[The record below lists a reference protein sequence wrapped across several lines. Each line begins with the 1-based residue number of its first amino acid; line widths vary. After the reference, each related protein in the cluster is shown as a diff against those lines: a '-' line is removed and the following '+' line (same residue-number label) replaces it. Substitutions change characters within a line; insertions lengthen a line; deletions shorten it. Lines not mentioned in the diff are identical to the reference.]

1 MYSLCGEIYSCKG
14 NFYCYSLNRGELKKM
29 PSAKVLEE
37 KKQMV
42 ADLSAKLKNAAGGVL
57 VNYQGITVEQDT
69 KMRAELRNAG
79 VEYFVFKNTL
89 ARLAVKDCGFDALIP
104 VLEQMTAI
112 AVCEKDPV
120 APAKILSSYADKIQS
135 FNIKAGFA
143 EGEVLDEEGVN
154 RLAALPSKEELI
166 AKVLG
171 SLQSPIYGLVTVLN
185 GNLRGL
191 ACVLQAIHDQKAEE
205 A

>member
-1 MYSLCGEIYSCKG
+1 
-14 NFYCYSLNRGELKKM
+14 M
-29 PSAKVLEE
+29 PNAKVLEE

-42 ADLSAKLKNAAGGVL
+42 EDLTKKLKNAAGGVL

-69 KMRAELRNAG
+69 KMRSELRNAG

-89 ARLAVKDCGFDALIP
+89 ARLAVKECGYDELIP
-104 VLEQMTAI
+104 VLEKMTAI
-112 AVCEKDPV
+112 AVSPKDPV
-120 APAKILSSYADKIQS
+120 APAKILTSYAEKIES
-135 FNIKAGFA
+135 FKIKAGFV
-143 EGEVLDEEGVN
+143 EGAVIDENGVT
-154 RLAALPSKEELI
+154 RLATLPSKEELV

-171 SLQSPIYGLVTVLN
+171 SLQAPIYGLVNVLN

-191 ACVLQAIHDQKAEE
+191 ACVLQAIHDKKAEE

>member
-1 MYSLCGEIYSCKG
+1 
-14 NFYCYSLNRGELKKM
+14 M
-29 PSAKVLEE
+29 PSAKVLET

-42 ADLSAKLKNAAGGVL
+42 ADLSAKLKNSAGGVL

-69 KMRAELRNAG
+69 KMRVELRNAG

-112 AVCEKDPV
+112 AVSEKDPV
-120 APAKILSSYADKIQS
+120 APAKILSSYADKIPT
-135 FNIKAGFA
+135 FNIKAGFV
-143 EGEVLDEEGVN
+143 EGEVIDEQRVN
-154 RLAALPSKEELI
+154 YLATLPSKEELV

-171 SLQSPIYGLVTVLN
+171 SLNAPISGLVNVLN

-191 ACVLQAIHDQKAEE
+191 ACVLQAIHDKKAEE

>member
-1 MYSLCGEIYSCKG
+1 
-14 NFYCYSLNRGELKKM
+14 M

-69 KMRAELRNAG
+69 KMRTELREAG

-89 ARLAVKDCGFDALIP
+89 ARLAVKDCGYDGLIP

-112 AVCEKDPV
+112 AVSENDPV
-120 APAKILSSYADKIQS
+120 APAKILSTYADKIPT
-135 FNIKAGFA
+135 FNIKAGFV
-143 EGEVLDEEGVN
+143 EGEVIDEQRVIQ
-154 RLAALPSKEELI
+154 LATLPSKEELV

-171 SLQSPIYGLVTVLN
+171 SLQAPIYGLVTVLN

-191 ACVLQAIHDQKAEE
+191 ACVLQAIHDKKAGE